1 MKTFKKNKMKNINS
15 KVVFLLLLALT
26 ITAPSCKKFLEPEP
40 ISEIPA
46 GKMWQNQRDVNSG
59 IAEIYS
65 SFRTALNANYFSW
78 GEMRSDNFVLFS
90 EQPTENGKLILN
102 QLTTDMVSSNWNTI
116 YKVISNA
123 NFAIKNIPNADITD
137 AVLKN
142 DYLAQAYAMR
152 ALSYFYAARVWGNV
166 PVYLEPIDNIDKGE
180 FKART
185 AMKTVLRDVVM
196 ADLKTAEQL
205 INPGNLE
212 RKRISRQAIYAI
224 QADVYMWLEDYDSA
238 DKTIDKLRSNV
249 TYTNFQ
255 PDMSLMKKQFVED
268 LNNKVNDNDPTK
280 DEYGPATNEMIFVIH
295 QNVSEAGLNNY
306 SLIWLLLGSGS
317 GQGSTVV
324 LSPKLQATYT
334 AAKAATPS
342 DNRYDNYLA
351 PSGGGTTTFQVH
363 KYIANGTS
371 LPYQNFINCQMAY
384 PVYRFTDVLLMQAE
398 AKARLDKWQEALDI
412 IRTTTRT
419 RAGVAASTRALSTFS
434 SRDQVIDYVLDERQI
449 ELVGEG
455 KRWFDLVRTK
465 RAVKVMQPINGMSNE
480 NQTLF
485 PINQSLINQNPS
497 LVQNPGY

>member
-1 MKTFKKNKMKNINS
+1 MKITHIKKMNSWKNS
-15 KVVFLLLLALT
+15 MCLLVLLVLSS
-26 ITAPSCKKFLEPEP
+26 ITPSCKKFLEVDP

-46 GKMWQNQRDVNSG
+46 DKMWKSQRDVNAG
-59 IAEIYS
+59 LAEMYS
-65 SFRTALNANYFSW
+65 SFRIALNANYFSW

-102 QLTTDMVSSNWNTI
+102 QLTTDLVSANWNTL

-123 NFAIKNIPNADITD
+123 NFAIKNIPDADITD

-152 ALSYFYAARVWGNV
+152 ALSYFYAVRVWGDV
-166 PVYLEPIDNIDKGE
+166 PVYLDPIDNIDKGE
-180 FKART
+180 FRPRT
-185 AMKTVLRDVVM
+185 AMKTVLRDHIL
-196 ADLKTAEQL
+196 ADLKMAEQL

-212 RKRISRQAIYAI
+212 RKRLSRNAIYAI

-295 QNVSEAGLNNY
+295 QNVSEAGLSNY

-324 LSPKLQATYT
+324 LSPKLQAIYT
-334 AAKAATPS
+334 AANAATPR
-342 DNRYDNYLA
+342 DNRFENYLA
-351 PSGGGTTTFQVH
+351 PSGGGTTTYQVH

-371 LPYQNFINCQMAY
+371 LPYQNFVNCQMAY
-384 PVYRFTDVLLMQAE
+384 PVYRFTDILLMQAE
-398 AKARLDKWQEALDI
+398 AKAQLDKWQDALDI
-412 IRTTTRT
+412 IRTTVRT
-419 RAGVAASTRALSTFS
+419 RAGVAASTRPLSSFS
-434 SRDQVIDYVLDERQI
+434 SREQVVDYVLNERQI

-465 RAVKVMQPINGMSNE
+465 RAVKVMQPINGMSNV

-485 PINQSLINQNPS
+485 PINQSLINQNKA